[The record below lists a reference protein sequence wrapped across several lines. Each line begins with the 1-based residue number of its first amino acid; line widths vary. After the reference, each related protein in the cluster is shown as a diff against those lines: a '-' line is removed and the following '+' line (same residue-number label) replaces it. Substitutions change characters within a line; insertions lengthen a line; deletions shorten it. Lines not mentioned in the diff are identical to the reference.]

1 MNGTVCLHPVPHGL
15 VDGLVTGNVAQDVL
29 VKDPLGP
36 HLPLRLVVVL
46 VETAR
51 KETGNKL

>member
-15 VDGLVTGNVAQDVL
+15 VDGLVTGDVAQDVL

-36 HLPLRLVVVL
+36 HLPLRLVVL
-46 VETAR
+46 VKTAR